1 MLRKLIVA
9 FFVLCGAAFAQGT
22 LAGANGDCT
31 IGGQQTL
38 TSGLPSTATQ
48 QIGTTNILA
57 GAGVQASF
65 PACLVTVYAT
75 GSSNKASIYAD
86 NLVTP
91 TPLGNPFTANVD
103 GSWTFYVP
111 TGACYD
117 ITLST
122 YQGPPLPYLRTYSDV
137 CFGSGSGSG
146 TITGVT
152 PGGFLL
158 LTGSTVGFQGCSV
171 SGQVPTWNG
180 ATWGCGTPGS
190 GSVVSVT
197 GTANEIV
204 VTNPTTTPQIFLAN
218 PGITPGDW
226 TVGGNGYFN
235 NNATVTL
242 LLTANGGLLANT
254 ITDSALT
261 SGQCVQ
267 ASTGGLLATTGS
279 PCGNSGGGIT
289 GSGTNGNLTE
299 FTGTSS
305 VGNASHR
312 GYRYCPQLQ

>member
-1 MLRKLIVA
+1 MSHSLFSAVLPLRKARSPERMAI
-9 FFVLCGAAFAQGT
+9 AQSEVSRLSRQVSPAQLRSRLGPR
-22 LAGANGDCT
+22 
-31 IGGQQTL
+31 
-38 TSGLPSTATQ
+38 TSLLVRESKRPSR
-48 QIGTTNILA
+48 
-57 GAGVQASF
+57 
-65 PACLVTVYAT
+65 PCLVTVYAT

-158 LTGSTVGFQGCSV
+158 LTGSMVGFQGCSV

-180 ATWGCGTPGS
+180 ATRGCGTPGS

-218 PGITPGDW
+218 PGITPGDR
-226 TVGGNGYFN
+226 TVG
-235 NNATVTL
+235 ATV
-242 LLTANGGLLANT
+242 
-254 ITDSALT
+254 I
-261 SGQCVQ
+261 
-267 ASTGGLLATTGS
+267 STTTRPS
-279 PCGNSGGGIT
+279 LC
-289 GSGTNGNLTE
+289 
-299 FTGTSS
+299 
-305 VGNASHR
+305 
-312 GYRYCPQLQ
+312 Y